1 MASAKA
7 REEQTATAT
16 VLDPDFADDVAEIIK
31 RREVWK
37 PQCGISFPI
46 GARDLCRL
54 CRGAVGISL
63 ISGFAQ
69 IAWGLKLTIELGQFA
84 HRPGRQLLQAL
95 E

>member
-37 PQCGISFPI
+37 PPVW
-46 GARDLCRL
+46 D
-54 CRGAVGISL
+54 
-63 ISGFAQ
+63 
-69 IAWGLKLTIELGQFA
+69 
-84 HRPGRQLLQAL
+84 
-95 E
+95 